1 MKLEI
6 YRMYIGSKVE
16 YLIYL
21 NYALMGTNI
30 MERLTTPIEDTD
42 KVVINMVLHNLA
54 NNMDE
59 AITRV
64 INGDTEYCW
73 RPGNCIY
80 SSTDDKVLKLI
91 DIKLKMKEIEEDFK
105 DGN

>member
-6 YRMYIGSKVE
+6 YRCDRGSKVE

-30 MERLTTPIEDTD
+30 MERLTTPLEDTD

-64 INGDTEYCW
+64 INGDTEYYW

-80 SSTDDKVLKLI
+80 TSSSDKVLKEL
-91 DIKLKMKEIEEDFK
+91 DVKLKMKVIEGEFNK
-105 DGN
+105 